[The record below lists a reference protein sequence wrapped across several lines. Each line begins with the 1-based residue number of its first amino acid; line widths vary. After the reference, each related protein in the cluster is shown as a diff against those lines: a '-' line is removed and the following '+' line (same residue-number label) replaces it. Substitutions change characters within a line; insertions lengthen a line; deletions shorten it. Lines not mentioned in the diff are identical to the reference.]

1 VAAGTIRVTG
11 VREAVRALNTV
22 SRDAPKV
29 VKNELKTAAEP
40 VRKDATTRISRYRG
54 STQKLANRVGRGSS
68 VFVRGTARKR
78 SGKRGDFGRL
88 QQRHL
93 EASLQANQDEV
104 MQALEQAMDR
114 LNGKHF

>member
-1 VAAGTIRVTG
+1 
-11 VREAVRALNTV
+11 
-22 SRDAPKV
+22 
-29 VKNELKTAAEP
+29 
-40 VRKDATTRISRYRG
+40 
-54 STQKLANRVGRGSS
+54 